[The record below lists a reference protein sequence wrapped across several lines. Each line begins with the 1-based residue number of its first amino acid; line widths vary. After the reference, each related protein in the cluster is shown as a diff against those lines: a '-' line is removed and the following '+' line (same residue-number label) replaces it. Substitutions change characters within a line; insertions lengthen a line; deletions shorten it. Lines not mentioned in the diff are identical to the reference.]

1 MVALRTDD
9 GLVGVRKEARM
20 ARQPGRSPVRRP
32 GGARGRSGGHPGS
45 WLTGVVLTGTVLAA
59 CSLGSGL
66 PWGSNPPPG
75 GSAPAKPQNL
85 PPKDPIPPRLVT
97 HDFASTSVAPF
108 VDPTTEDERRTGRF
122 AMGRWLVKDGFYQQT
137 LEAAMPSLSL
147 RRYIGSGLG
156 QADGKAHSR
165 YRMEVTLQALR
176 PVSRRPGEL
185 AGAPVGVLGIIPY
198 FLDSTHYVMLEAV
211 QDRLELWFVDGLT
224 PGDAWQADTHMR
236 FQGVSTPSLAVGRPI
251 TLAAEIDTRTGTVQI
266 EARGELREV
275 VTDPTFV
282 RDVPHGVALV
292 SNGNFVGV
300 SRMTLSS
307 PGEE

>member
-1 MVALRTDD
+1 
-9 GLVGVRKEARM
+9 M
-20 ARQPGRSPVRRP
+20 AWQPRRSPE
-32 GGARGRSGGHPGS
+32 
-45 WLTGVVLTGTVLAA
+45 GTVRPVHGHAWILAGALLTA

-66 PWGSNPPPG
+66 PGGQPSPPG
-75 GSAPAKPQNL
+75 GPALARPQAV
-85 PPKDPIPPRLVT
+85 PSREPVSPSLVT
-97 HDFASTSVAPF
+97 LDFASTSVAPF

-147 RRYIGSGLG
+147 RRYVGGGLG
-156 QADGKAHSR
+156 LADGKAPSR

-198 FLDSTHYVMLEAV
+198 YLDSTHYVLLEAV

-224 PGDAWQADTHMR
+224 PGDAWQADTHLR

-251 TLAAEIDTRTGTVQI
+251 TLAAEVDTRTGTVQI
-266 EARGELREV
+266 EAQGELREV
-275 VTDPTFV
+275 VTDPAFV
-282 RDVPHGVALV
+282 REVPHGVALV